1 LKGRGHRVTPFV
13 FWGAGSSTGGRGLV
27 SRFDLLPAFST
38 PRAKDLRWGAP
49 GEGARGYT
57 GAGLH

>member
-38 PRAKDLRWGAP
+38 PRAKAP
-49 GEGARGYT
+49 GATQARATLAAGY
-57 GAGLH
+57 